1 MDKMIISDQQ
11 YGELLPFVKDEK
23 ITDINW
29 NGNELWVDNIE
40 TGRYCSDVKLSPE
53 FVNQFSAHV
62 ANVKSA
68 SFNKYNPKLE
78 ADSEGLRISIIHESC
93 TETGTTISLRKYSAQ
108 NADRTIN

>member
-40 TGRYCSDVKLSPE
+40 TGRYCSDVK
-53 FVNQFSAHV
+53 
-62 ANVKSA
+62 
-68 SFNKYNPKLE
+68 
-78 ADSEGLRISIIHESC
+78 
-93 TETGTTISLRKYSAQ
+93 
-108 NADRTIN
+108 

>member
-53 FVNQFSAHV
+53 FVNQFSAH
-62 ANVKSA
+62 
-68 SFNKYNPKLE
+68 
-78 ADSEGLRISIIHESC
+78 II
-93 TETGTTISLRKYSAQ
+93 Q
-108 NADRTIN
+108 N